1 MANPLGIHILQ
12 PAWLFGILAFLTIVG
27 VSIFVTRR
35 LTRTFSLLRTRNTK
49 TVQNHEQNEKF
60 LREHEAKKDKMI
72 GSTFRFM
79 RF

>member
-12 PAWLFGILAFLTIVG
+12 PAWLYGILAFLTIVG
-27 VSIFVTRR
+27 ISIFVTRR
-35 LTRTFSLLRTRNTK
+35 ITGTFSLLRARKIK
-49 TVQNHEQNEKF
+49 TVQNNGQNEK
-60 LREHEAKKDKMI
+60 LLQEYEAKKDKMI